1 MPSSVIDTDRERRAA
16 RRAALRAVHPDLGGD
31 AEAFIAVMRAFEQS
45 HPVGAGAGP
54 GTPSTTATGV
64 AAGVGAAATGRG
76 VGGARPVITT
86 TVRSR
91 TARRARRARRRLR
104 ALADQRPASWPGRHY
119 TYLSEE
125 KS

>member
-45 HPVGAGAGP
+45 HPTGTGTSPSAAGA
-54 GTPSTTATGV
+54 
-64 AAGVGAAATGRG
+64 AAGSGAAATGPG
-76 VGGARPVITT
+76 AWGARPVITT

-119 TYLSEE
+119 TYVSEE